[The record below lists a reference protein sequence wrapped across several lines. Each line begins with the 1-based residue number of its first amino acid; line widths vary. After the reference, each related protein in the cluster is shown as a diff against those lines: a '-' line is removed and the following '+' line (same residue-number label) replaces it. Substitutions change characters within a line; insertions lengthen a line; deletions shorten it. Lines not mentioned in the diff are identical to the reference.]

1 MKKTPLYENH
11 IRLGGKI
18 IEFGQWLLPVQYTG
32 ILEEHEQ
39 VRKAAGLFD
48 VSHMG
53 EILVTGPDAATFI
66 AKTDFKR
73 YRTRERLADR
83 LLTNVLSYGGH
94 CR

>member
-39 VRKAAGLFD
+39 VRKAAGLLTCRIWARYCNRPGCGNLIQKLITND
-48 VSHMG
+48 I
-53 EILVTGPDAATFI
+53 EP
-66 AKTDFKR
+66 AKDGQIVYSPMCYPT
-73 YRTRERLADR
+73 
-83 LLTNVLSYGGH
+83 GH

>member
-53 EILVTGPDAATFI
+53 EILIAGPDATAFI
-66 AKTDFKR
+66 QKLITNDIEPAKDGQIV
-73 YRTRERLADR
+73 Y
-83 LLTNVLSYGGH
+83 
-94 CR
+94 